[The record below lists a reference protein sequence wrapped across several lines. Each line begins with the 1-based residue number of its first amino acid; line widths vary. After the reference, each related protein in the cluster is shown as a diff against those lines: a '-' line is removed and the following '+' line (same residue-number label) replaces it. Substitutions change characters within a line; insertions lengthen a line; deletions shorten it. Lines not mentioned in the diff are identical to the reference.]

1 MQDDV
6 KNVSYVH
13 SAANKVP
20 FFAESSEPSDS
31 HTIQNRN
38 TVFEEEMAERD
49 YERGNHIN
57 VVRLSGSYIDD
68 QNNFYKE
75 DVSMNNIILKTLFR
89 PNNNL

>member
-1 MQDDV
+1 
-6 KNVSYVH
+6 
-13 SAANKVP
+13 
-20 FFAESSEPSDS
+20 
-31 HTIQNRN
+31 
-38 TVFEEEMAERD
+38 MAERD